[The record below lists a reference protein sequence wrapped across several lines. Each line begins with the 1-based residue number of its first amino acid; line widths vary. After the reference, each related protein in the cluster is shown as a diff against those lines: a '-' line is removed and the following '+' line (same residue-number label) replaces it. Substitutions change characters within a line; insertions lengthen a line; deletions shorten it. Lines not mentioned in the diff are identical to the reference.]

1 MLNSLGKIKNPLVRS
16 VTAAS
21 TALAITTLIAVLAVH
36 FTTNPKNKAESK
48 AAHQKGVYATLLAF
62 IAGAGL
68 GLVVQD
74 KDRSSST
81 KPANKD
87 QVDSSVDSDTWR
99 DWRDFRI
106 IKKVSESNEI
116 TSFYFQPVDNGSL
129 PDFQPGQFLT
139 IKLDI
144 PGQPR
149 PVIRTYSLSDYADQG
164 YYRLSIK
171 KEGSPKGLDVPPGI
185 ASNFMHD
192 RMTEGSIIPCK
203 PPSGKFFLEVDKSIP
218 VVLIS
223 NGVGITPMIAMAKA
237 CAKQNP
243 ERHVWFIHG
252 ARNGEYHACREEV
265 NAIANTSSNLH
276 IHYRYS
282 RPRPEDEGKYHS
294 QGYADK
300 QLLADTIIPAIK
312 QNHDGS
318 ANAEYY
324 LCGSPA
330 FMDSLRTGLGEL
342 DVLENNIFFESFG
355 GGKTKGK
362 AQTKKNAEA
371 LDKAEVVFAQSNKT
385 LTWTPAD
392 GTLLEFAE
400 ANDLDPDYSCRQ
412 GVCMTCMCGLEEGE
426 VEYTDSPA
434 SEPDEG
440 SVLICISKPKTAKV
454 VLDL

>member
-1 MLNSLGKIKNPLVRS
+1 MFKSLGKIKNPLVRS
-16 VTAAS
+16 ATAAS
-21 TALAITTLIAVLAVH
+21 TALAMTTLIVVLAIH

-48 AAHQKGVYATLLAF
+48 AAHQKGVYATFLAL

-68 GLVVQD
+68 GLMV
-74 KDRSSST
+74 KDSSPTIEST
-81 KPANKD
+81 KQNKVNNSANSTVW
-87 QVDSSVDSDTWR
+87 Q
-99 DWRDFRI
+99 DWRNFKVV
-106 IKKVSESNEI
+106 KKVPESNEI
-116 TSFYFQPVDNGSL
+116 TSFYLKPVDGESL
-129 PDFQPGQFLT
+129 PNFKPGQFLT

-144 PGQPR
+144 PEESR
-149 PVIRTYSLSDYADQG
+149 PVIRTYSLSDYAYQDH
-164 YYRLSIK
+164 YRLSIK
-171 KEGSPKGLDVPPGI
+171 KEAPPKGLDVPPGV

-192 RMTEGSIIPCK
+192 HVTEGSVIPCK
-203 PPSGKFFLEVDKSIP
+203 PPNGKFFLEVDKSSP

-223 NGVGITPMIAMAKA
+223 NGVGITPMIAMASA
-237 CAKQNP
+237 CAKQNL

-265 NAIANTSSNLH
+265 NAIANTSPNLH
-276 IHYRYS
+276 IHYCYS
-282 RPRPEDEGKYHS
+282 RPRPEDEGKYHT

-300 QLLADTIIPAIK
+300 QLIADTVIPAIK
-312 QNHDGS
+312 QHHQGL

-330 FMDSLRTGLGEL
+330 FMDSLRAGLGEL
-342 DVLENNIFFESFG
+342 EVLENNIFFESFG

-362 AQTKKNAEA
+362 TQTKNNAGKA
-371 LDKAEVVFAQSNKT
+371 DSAEVVFSQSNKT
-385 LTWTPAD
+385 VTWTPAD

-400 ANDLDPDYSCRQ
+400 ANDINPDYSCRQ

-426 VEYTDSPA
+426 VEYTESPA

-440 SVLICISKPKTAKV
+440 SVLICISKPKTAKI

>member
-16 VTAAS
+16 ITAAS
-21 TALAITTLIAVLAVH
+21 TALAMTTLVAVMAIH

-48 AAHQKGVYATLLAF
+48 AAHQKGIYATLLAF
-62 IAGAGL
+62 VAGAGL
-68 GLVVQD
+68 GLAVQNSPSPV
-74 KDRSSST
+74 KST
-81 KPANKD
+81 KQKNAANLNNTN
-87 QVDSSVDSDTWR
+87 VWT
-99 DWRDFRI
+99 DWRDFKVV
-106 IKKVSESNEI
+106 KKVPESNEI
-116 TSFYFQPVDNGSL
+116 TSFYLQPIDKEGL
-129 PDFQPGQFLT
+129 PNFKPGQFLT

-144 PGQPR
+144 PEQTR
-149 PVIRTYSLSDYADQG
+149 PVIRTYSLSDYADQAH
-164 YYRLSIK
+164 YRLSIK
-171 KEGSPKGLDVPPGI
+171 KEASPKGLDVPPGV

-192 RMTEGSIIPCK
+192 QITEGSVIPCK
-203 PPSGKFFLEVDKSIP
+203 PPNGKFFLEVDKSIP

-237 CAKQNP
+237 CAEKNP

-252 ARNGEYHACREEV
+252 ARNGDYHACREEV
-265 NAIANTSSNLH
+265 NAIAKTFSNLH
-276 IHYRYS
+276 IHYCYS
-282 RPRPEDEGKYHS
+282 RPLPEDEGKYHS

-300 QLLADTIIPAIK
+300 QLLADKVIPAIK
-312 QNHDGS
+312 QNHNGL

-330 FMDSLRTGLGEL
+330 FMDSLRTGLDEL
-342 DVLENNIFFESFG
+342 EVLENNIFFESFG

-362 AQTKKNAEA
+362 TQTKNDAGKVES
-371 LDKAEVVFAQSNKT
+371 AEVVFSQSNKT
-385 LTWTPAD
+385 VNWTSAD

-412 GVCMTCMCGLEEGE
+412 GVCMTCMCKLEEGE
-426 VEYTDSPA
+426 VEYTESPA

-440 SVLICISKPKTAKV
+440 SVLICISKPKTAKI